1 MTTSA
6 VYPLLRSELHAFM
19 AKGDAA
25 LASAMNG
32 STALFAA
39 NSEIVRENTEHNV
52 MYRMRSGWAARVRTL
67 DDGRRQFI
75 AIFLAEDLM
84 AVKALF
90 MDRQP
95 DSIICLSD
103 VTADRLDY
111 RSALELF
118 ARDPSVAAR
127 IAFQL
132 GEDERRL
139 HNWNI
144 GLGCADAR
152 ERIAFM
158 FVELYGRLKRLGLL
172 RDAKSFNCP
181 MRQQQIGDRVG
192 LTVVHVN
199 RVLRRFREDG
209 ILTVQSRRV
218 SIENLPE
225 LVRIAEPLFDV
236 FEREAPEFNASAA

>member
-1 MTTSA
+1 MSTSA
-6 VYPLLRSELHAFM
+6 VYPLLRADLASFM

-25 LASAMNG
+25 LAKAMSG
-32 STALFAA
+32 STMVFPSG
-39 NSEIVRENTEHNV
+39 SEIVRENTEHNV

-75 AIFLAEDLM
+75 AVFLAEDLM

-90 MDRQP
+90 LDRQP

-111 RSALELF
+111 RSAFELF
-118 ARDPSVAAR
+118 ARDSSVAAR

-158 FVELYGRLKRLGLL
+158 FVELYGRLKRLGLI
-172 RDAKSFNCP
+172 RDEKSFNCP
-181 MRQQQIGDRVG
+181 MTQQQIGDRVG

-199 RVLRRFREDG
+199 RVLRRLREDR
-209 ILTVQSRRV
+209 ILSVESRRV
-218 SIENLPE
+218 TVENLPE

-236 FEREAPEFNASAA
+236 FEKQAPEFQPKAA